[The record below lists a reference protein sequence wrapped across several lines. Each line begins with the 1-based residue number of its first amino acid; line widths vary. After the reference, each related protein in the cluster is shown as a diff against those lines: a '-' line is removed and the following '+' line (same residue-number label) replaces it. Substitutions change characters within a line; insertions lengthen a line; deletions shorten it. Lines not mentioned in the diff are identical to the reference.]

1 MVCCNEQSL
10 SIIVL
15 ACILCL
21 ERCPRVANYMHLQR
35 ESACCIQ
42 HSTYL
47 GSFSSQCCASLQY
60 MVRSLRKLEGR
71 VVGVVG
77 LGHLEGMQ
85 RQWEHLDKQRQTRRV
100 PVLPLE

>member
-1 MVCCNEQSL
+1 ML
-10 SIIVL
+10 SCGQL
-15 ACILCL
+15 YASS
-21 ERCPRVANYMHLQR
+21 R
-35 ESACCIQ
+35 ESACYTQ
-42 HSTYL
+42 HSTCL
-47 GSFSSQCCASLQY
+47 GLFSSQCCASLQY

-85 RQWEHLDKQRQTRRV
+85 KQWEHLDRQRQTRQA